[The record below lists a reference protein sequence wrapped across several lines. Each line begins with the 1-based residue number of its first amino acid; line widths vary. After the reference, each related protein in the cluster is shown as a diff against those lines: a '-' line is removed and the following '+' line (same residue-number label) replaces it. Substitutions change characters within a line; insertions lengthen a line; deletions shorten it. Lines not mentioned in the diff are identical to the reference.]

1 MALVKAY
8 LNPDGGGPTDKIEF
22 LFNPNQYVLN
32 QTNTIAEIAVPGLG
46 VPILQYIGGKART
59 LKFDLLLDTY
69 EAGTDVSDATKKIY
83 ALLDRKGQTH
93 VPPLVEFGWGKFK
106 FKCVLDSID
115 GTFTMFTSDG
125 TPVRAT
131 LKVSLREIVDVDVE
145 VKNVANESTDRVK
158 SWTVKRGDT
167 LSGIAAVEYGDPG
180 QWRPIADAN
189 GIDDP
194 LSIQPGDVLVLPAI
208 TGSAG

>member
-1 MALVKAY
+1 MPLEKVY
-8 LNPDGGGPTDKIEF
+8 LKPDGGAKIEC
-22 LFNPNQYVLN
+22 LFNPTLYVLN
-32 QTNTIAEIAVPGLG
+32 QANTLAEVALPGLG
-46 VPILQYIGGKART
+46 VPVIQYIGGKART
-59 LKFDLLLDTY
+59 LKVDLYLDTY
-69 EAGTDVSDATKKIY
+69 EAGKDVSAETKKLY
-83 ALLDRKGQTH
+83 ALLDRNGQTH

-106 FKCVLDSID
+106 FKCVLESID
-115 GTFTMFTSDG
+115 GTFTMFKSDG

-131 LKVSLREIVDVDVE
+131 LKVALKEIVDVKVE
-145 VKNVANESTDRVK
+145 VKRVANESTDRVK

-180 QWRPIADAN
+180 QWRPIAEAN

-194 LSIQPGDVLVLPAI
+194 LSIRPGDVLVLPAL